1 MSNDAPSGEFPLGG
15 AARPSP
21 APVSAASAVLLHPAN
36 EALTRNER
44 IVLNLYLITALL
56 VFVLMMLLGL
66 TMRAAQATWVG
77 VAPNVF
83 YQVMTA
89 HGAGMVGTVGLATS
103 VVMWFFLRKYVQLSL
118 AIYAANYVLFL
129 LGALAI
135 LGAVFIG
142 GYAGAWTFLYP
153 LPVRSMNLWS
163 PHAAALFMLGYLLIG
178 VGFLLFYLDAMRAI
192 IRVYGNLGRALGL
205 QWLFGGEIDKS
216 HPKTVVASTM
226 VAITNSIG
234 ILAGAV
240 VLVMCLVNI
249 YFPALALNALLVKNL
264 TYLFGHMFINAGI
277 YMGVIAVYELLPR
290 YTGRPYP
297 ISRPFLWSWAASLVM
312 VLIVYPHHLMMD
324 YVMPHWMLVMGQVIS
339 YCAGL
344 PVFTVTV
351 YGALTNVY
359 RSGMRWTMPAKLLML
374 SMFGWAAGIVPA
386 IIDGTISVNKLMH
399 NTQWVPGHFHF
410 YLLLGVL
417 PMVLALMF
425 HVIGQREPARGSDR
439 LSFPLFLFG
448 GLVFVFAFLAAGRVS
463 TPRRFAVHLP
473 QWLPYD
479 QAGSIG
485 AALVIAAMLMFTV
498 HIVVGLLRSPGH
510 ADPAHAAG

>member
-1 MSNDAPSGEFPLGG
+1 MSATLPVDPLY
-15 AARPSP
+15 
-21 APVSAASAVLLHPAN
+21 PAN
-36 EALTRNER
+36 EALSRAER
-44 IVLNLYLITALL
+44 IVVNLYVISALL

-66 TMRAAQATWVG
+66 TMRMGQSTWLDV
-77 VAPNVF
+77 PPDVF

-89 HGAGMVGTVGLATS
+89 HGAGMVGTIGLASS
-103 VVMWFFLRKYVQLSL
+103 VVMWFFLRKYVRLSL
-118 AIYAANYVLFL
+118 SIFAANYALFM

-135 LGAVFIG
+135 LGSVFIG
-142 GYAGAWTFLYP
+142 HYAGAWTFLYP
-153 LPVRSMNLWS
+153 LPVHSMGLWS
-163 PHAAALFMLGYLLIG
+163 LNAAALFMLGYLLIG
-178 VGFLLFYLDAMRAI
+178 VGFLLFYLDAMLAI

-240 VLVMCLVNI
+240 VLVMCLINI
-249 YFPALALNALLVKNL
+249 YFPSVGLNALLVKNL
-264 TYLFGHMFINAGI
+264 TFLFGHMFINASI

-290 YTGRPYP
+290 YSGRPYP
-297 ISRPFLWSWAASLVM
+297 ISRAFLWSWASSLIM

-324 YVMPHWMLVMGQVIS
+324 YVMPHWMLVMGQIIS

-359 RSGMRWTMPAKLLML
+359 RSGMRWSMPAKLLML

-386 IIDGTISVNKLMH
+386 IIDGTISVNRLMH

-417 PMVLALMF
+417 PMVLALMY
-425 HVIGQREPARGSDR
+425 HVIGERKPSRASDK
-439 LSFPLFLFG
+439 LTFPLYVFG
-448 GLVFVFAFLAAGRVS
+448 GLVFVFAFLAAGHMS
-463 TPRRFAVHLP
+463 TPRRFAMHLP
-473 QWLPYD
+473 EWLPYD
-479 QAGSIG
+479 RMGAIG
-485 AALVIAAMLMFTV
+485 AALAIAAMLMFTV
-498 HIVVGLLRSPGH
+498 QIVVGLLRSPGNGN
-510 ADPAHAAG
+510 PAHATG